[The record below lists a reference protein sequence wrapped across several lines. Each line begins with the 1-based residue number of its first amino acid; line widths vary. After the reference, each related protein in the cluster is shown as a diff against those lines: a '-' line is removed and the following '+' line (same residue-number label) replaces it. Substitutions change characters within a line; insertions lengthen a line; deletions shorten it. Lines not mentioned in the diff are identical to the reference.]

1 MSILN
6 LIILVFGGVF
16 ILLMLD
22 VFVIA
27 VIVGNEWRK
36 LSEYRNKEK
45 K

>member
-6 LIILVFGGVF
+6 LIILIFSGVF
-16 ILLMLD
+16 ILLMLA

-27 VIVGNEWRK
+27 VIVGNEWDK
-36 LSEYRNKEK
+36 LSNYKNKEK